1 MEAFGFDRQGACFC
15 YAENLPGGQF
25 RAELT
30 VTEDGAVV
38 SANPEGLR
46 SLAGILTA
54 LADAAPGAHVHLDEH
69 NSLEDGSAGLV
80 LCRA

>member
-1 MEAFGFDRQGACFC
+1 MEIKWEDGFEISVR
-15 YAENLPGGQF
+15 
-25 RAELT
+25 

-46 SLAGILTA
+46 SLAGILMS
-54 LADAAPGAHVHLDEH
+54 LAEAAPGAHVHLDEH

>member
-1 MEAFGFDRQGACFC
+1 MEIKWEDGFEISVR
-15 YAENLPGGQF
+15 
-25 RAELT
+25 

-46 SLAGILTA
+46 SLAGILMS
-54 LADAAPGAHVHLDEH
+54 LAEAAPGAHVHMDEH

>member
-1 MEAFGFDRQGACFC
+1 MEIKWEDGF
-15 YAENLPGGQF
+15 EISVS
-25 RAELT
+25 

-46 SLAGILTA
+46 SLAGILMS
-54 LADAAPGAHVHLDEH
+54 LAEAAPGAHVHLDEH
-69 NSLEDGSAGLV
+69 NSLEDGSAGLI

>member
-1 MEAFGFDRQGACFC
+1 MEIKWEDGFEISVR
-15 YAENLPGGQF
+15 
-25 RAELT
+25 
-30 VTEDGAVV
+30 VTEDSAVV

-46 SLAGILTA
+46 SLAGILMS
-54 LADAAPGAHVHLDEH
+54 LAEAAPGAHVHLDEH

>member
-1 MEAFGFDRQGACFC
+1 MEIKWEDGFEISVRF
-15 YAENLPGGQF
+15 
-25 RAELT
+25 
-30 VTEDGAVV
+30 TEDGAVV

-46 SLAGILTA
+46 SLAGILMS
-54 LADAAPGAHVHLDEH
+54 LAEAAPGAHVHLDEH

>member
-1 MEAFGFDRQGACFC
+1 MEIKWEDGF
-15 YAENLPGGQF
+15 EISVS
-25 RAELT
+25 

-46 SLAGILTA
+46 SLAGILMS
-54 LADAAPGAHVHLDEH
+54 LAEAAPGAHVHLDEH

>member
-1 MEAFGFDRQGACFC
+1 MKIKWEDGF
-15 YAENLPGGQF
+15 EISVS
-25 RAELT
+25 

-46 SLAGILTA
+46 SLAGILMS
-54 LADAAPGAHVHLDEH
+54 LAEAAPGAHVHLDEH

>member
-1 MEAFGFDRQGACFC
+1 MEIKWEDGFEISVR
-15 YAENLPGGQF
+15 
-25 RAELT
+25 
-30 VTEDGAVV
+30 VTADGAVV

-46 SLAGILTA
+46 SLAGILMA
-54 LADAAPGAHVHLDEH
+54 LAEAAPGAHVHLDEH